1 MYKSMK
7 SIIKTII
14 YNFYFSGVGRDGI
27 LFILNLIRLL
37 DFH

>member
-7 SIIKTII
+7 FIIKTII
-14 YNFYFSGVGRDGI
+14 YNFYFSGVGSDDI
-27 LFILNLIRLL
+27 LLILNLIRLL

>member
-7 SIIKTII
+7 FIIKTII
-14 YNFYFSGVGRDGI
+14 YNFYFSGVGRDDI
-27 LFILNLIRLL
+27 FILNLILLL